1 MGVSR
6 QRWYLVR
13 VDRLKERRQALG
25 LSQQDLADRTYTS
38 LRMIQRYEMAD
49 ANPSAD
55 ILARIAKELGVS
67 ADWILGLVDAPNS
80 HNSMMELSPVELRLL
95 AAYDRDDLEG
105 MIEAVM
111 QAHKENKTK
120 LHESERI
127 ARGRKR
133 DKRVKVGGSSQDK

>member
-1 MGVSR
+1 M
-6 QRWYLVR
+6 R
-13 VDRLKERRQALG
+13 VDRLKDRRQELG

-38 LRMIQRYEMAD
+38 LRMIQRYEMGD

-67 ADWILGLVDAPNS
+67 ADWLLGLVNAPDS
-80 HNSMMELSPVELRLL
+80 HNSMMELSPTELRLL

-111 QAHKENKTK
+111 QAHRENKAK
-120 LHESERI
+120 FDESKRI
-127 ARGRKR
+127 ARNSQSNKRAKVSRSVKR
-133 DKRVKVGGSSQDK
+133 D

>member
-1 MGVSR
+1 M
-6 QRWYLVR
+6 R
-13 VDRLKERRQALG
+13 VDRLKDRRQELG

-38 LRMIQRYEMAD
+38 LRMIQRYEMGD

-67 ADWILGLVDAPNS
+67 ADWLLGLVNAPNS
-80 HNSMMELSPVELRLL
+80 HNSMMELSPTELRLL

-111 QAHKENKTK
+111 QAHRENKAK
-120 LHESERI
+120 LHESKRI
-127 ARGRKR
+127 ARNSQSDKRTKVSRSVKR
-133 DKRVKVGGSSQDK
+133 D